1 MYRTVSVIQSPP
13 RKYPRDRLDVPNRYQ
28 KKNPTRTKKQCQA
41 TCPSHA
47 TLSQILLKAR
57 VNLY

>member
-1 MYRTVSVIQSPP
+1 MYRTVSVTQSPP
-13 RKYPRDRLDVPNRYQ
+13 RKYPRDRLDVPNRY
-28 KKNPTRTKKQCQA
+28 KKKDQLEQKKQCQA